1 MDLMD
6 RSLSFGVFLLR
17 KKERAL
23 LSSAPSPHPE
33 LKSRRKQVYFVKLQ
47 LEALLGQGNKFLM
60 DRRHG

>member
-6 RSLSFGVFLLR
+6 RSLSFGGFFFLLR

-60 DRRHG
+60 D